1 MDLVQF
7 LKKGMVWVQSDIEKQ
22 EDLFQMVAE
31 SGKSEGY
38 VTDDFLT
45 RPTDREQTFPTGL
58 KLDGYGV
65 ALPHTDPECVTE
77 QFIAVIT
84 VKDGIPFKLMEDAG
98 QTVEANLIF
107 VLGLNE
113 PHSQLAVLQQLMGTI
128 QDKDNVAALLRAK
141 DEDEVKQILETIT
154 V

>member
-1 MDLVQF
+1 M
-7 LKKGMVWVQSDIEKQ
+7 
-22 EDLFQMVAE
+22 
-31 SGKSEGY
+31 
-38 VTDDFLT
+38 
-45 RPTDREQTFPTGL
+45 
-58 KLDGYGV
+58 
-65 ALPHTDPECVTE
+65 
-77 QFIAVIT
+77 
-84 VKDGIPFKLMEDAG
+84 KDGIPFKLMEDAG

-141 DEDEVKQILETIT
+141 DEDEVKQILETIA

>member
-45 RPTDREQTFPTGL
+45 RLTDREQTFPTGL

-65 ALPHTDPECVTE
+65 ALPH
-77 QFIAVIT
+77 
-84 VKDGIPFKLMEDAG
+84 GSRMRY
-98 QTVEANLIF
+98 
-107 VLGLNE
+107 
-113 PHSQLAVLQQLMGTI
+113 GTI
-128 QDKDNVAALLRAK
+128 YRRNHCERWHS
-141 DEDEVKQILETIT
+141 I
-154 V
+154 